1 MEKDNFFCK
10 RKEGIED
17 YIAEHI
23 CLNAPVITGLKPSAI
38 ITVTKAEKQ
47 ILEELF
53 SGTEICVISLHSGKK
68 ESILLYQREKLEGF
82 WI

>member
-23 CLNAPVITGLKPSAI
+23 CLNAPVITGLKPFCHYHGNKGGETDFGR
-38 ITVTKAEKQ
+38 TVFRNRD
-47 ILEELF
+47 L
-53 SGTEICVISLHSGKK
+53 CD
-68 ESILLYQREKLEGF
+68 
-82 WI
+82 